1 MAKISNEK
9 KLEAVKDWLRE
20 NNVDFIE
27 NYQSKF
33 GVQMAVKIPSLMIAV
48 FLSDGDREK
57 ESRIY
62 FAGPRGCR
70 LCFKYKPFFIRESET
85 KAFVLE
91 KIQNCCFDRMVY
103 LQRKFEK
110 ETRAKEKNAK

>member
-1 MAKISNEK
+1 MAKISNER
-9 KLEAVKDWLRE
+9 KLECVKEWLKE
-20 NNVDFIE
+20 NNIAYVE
-27 NYQSKF
+27 NYQSGF
-33 GVQMAVKIPSLMIAV
+33 GVTMDVKIPSLMIAI
-48 FLSDGDREK
+48 FLSDGVREK
-57 ESRIY
+57 ESKIY
-62 FAGPRGCR
+62 FAGRKGCR